1 MVGLFLILTFGRC
14 VLRRVKRGS
23 TPGWSSGGRSSMV
36 GRSISRARLCEKGG
50 EPLEHPSVAKAV
62 WHRHCLPPGLVR
74 GVLTQCR
81 STLAIRAGYS
91 DRTTASST
99 WRSRSSV
106 SVMSS
111 ARVSRVLL
119 LLVQARSLMS
129 RSNSARS
136 LSASDSIPAQQP
148 FQHDCFTVL
157 SATPLRARELARRWR
172 PHVASE
178 GVFRAV
184 KADRRAAPI
193 NMNGPVDHALQA
205 QRRPPSSHPQDAFE
219 GNELAAV
226 RGRPAAAR
234 QPDTL
239 P

>member
-136 LSASDSIPAQQP
+136 LSVPIPSRLNNRSNTIVSP
-148 FQHDCFTVL
+148 C
-157 SATPLRARELARRWR
+157 SP
-172 PHVASE
+172 
-178 GVFRAV
+178 
-184 KADRRAAPI
+184 
-193 NMNGPVDHALQA
+193 
-205 QRRPPSSHPQDAFE
+205 QRRSGLANLQGDGVPMSPVRVSSERSRLIEERHPSI
-219 GNELAAV
+219 
-226 RGRPAAAR
+226 
-234 QPDTL
+234 
-239 P
+239 